1 MQFTGTIE
9 APDGPQRSGS
19 AAKETIKMAA
29 TAHPGYSPGLEGVIA
44 GISTISD
51 IDVQASR
58 LIYRGYDVH
67 ELAQKG
73 SLEETAYLLLYGVLP
88 TKSQLD
94 EFIGALA
101 KERQVPDFVYEAM
114 SKVPKNAH
122 PMDQLKVGV
131 AVLAASD
138 QDYESNPTD
147 HDANV
152 RKAVRLTAKMGA
164 LVANGWR
171 ISHGQDVVQPDA
183 RLSTAENLLFM
194 LNGKKADDFA
204 IRAIDTSLVLYAEHG
219 YNASTFAAM
228 VTVATLSDLYSG
240 IVSAI
245 GTLKGNLHGGAN
257 EKAMEMMMEIG
268 SVENAEKW
276 IRDAL
281 ATKKKIMGFGHREYR
296 ISDSRAGIMGEI
308 GKEAARRSGNEKWA
322 QMADIV
328 ERVMKEEKGLF
339 PNVDFPAAYA
349 YYSLGIPIPLY
360 TPIFAVS
367 RITGWSAH
375 IIEQLDNNRLIR
387 PKAIYEGETLRPYVP
402 VESR

>member
-1 MQFTGTIE
+1 
-9 APDGPQRSGS
+9 
-19 AAKETIKMAA
+19 MAA
-29 TAHPGYSPGLEGVIA
+29 TARPDYSPGLEGVIA
-44 GISTISD
+44 GISKISD
-51 IDVQASR
+51 IDVEKSR

-67 ELAQKG
+67 ELAKQG
-73 SLEETAYLLLYGVLP
+73 GFEETAYLLINGKLP
-88 TKSQLD
+88 AEGELD
-94 EFIGALA
+94 AFEQTLSA
-101 KERQVPDFVYEAM
+101 ERPVPDFVYEALA
-114 SKVPKNAH
+114 KVPKNAH

-131 AVLAASD
+131 AVLAPSDPDYTAS
-138 QDYESNPTD
+138 PTD

-152 RKAVRLTAKMGA
+152 RKAIRLTAKMGT

-171 ISHGQDVVQPDA
+171 IAHGDPVVQPKGD
-183 RLSTAENLLFM
+183 LSTAANFLYM
-194 LNGKKADDFA
+194 LNGKEADDFA
-204 IRAIDTSLVLYAEHG
+204 VKAMNTSLVLYAEHG
-219 YNASTFAAM
+219 YNASTFAAR

-276 IRDAL
+276 VHDAL
-281 ATKKKIMGFGHREYR
+281 ANKKKIMGFGHREYR
-296 ISDSRAGIMGEI
+296 ISDSRAGIMSEV
-308 GKEAARRSGNEKWA
+308 GKEAARRSGNTKWA
-322 QMADIV
+322 DMADIV
-328 ERVMKEEKGLF
+328 ERVLKQEKNLF

-349 YYSLGIPIPLY
+349 YYALGIPIPLY

-387 PKAIYEGETLRPYVP
+387 PKAIYEGESLRPYMP
-402 VESR
+402 IDER